1 MTQTPSRLDPR
12 ADRGSPRWAVA
23 FSAGVVLASLGSLAV
38 VLTGAQGTT
47 KPWVALA
54 FVGFAVLELPI
65 YLAAMRRVLDGR
77 PVPGWTRLVQVAL
90 VMAGFVVTGPAWD
103 VGVAMLAGLFG
114 AMFAANL
121 WSIRVAPSGR
131 EWPEEDEAEAV
142 LEPEALT

>member
-1 MTQTPSRLDPR
+1 MW
-12 ADRGSPRWAVA
+12 PRWAVA
-23 FSAGVVLASLGSLAV
+23 FSAGVVLASLGTLAV

-54 FVGFAVLELPI
+54 FVGFAALEVPI
-65 YLAAMRRVLDGR
+65 YLAAMRRVLEAR

-131 EWPEEDEAEAV
+131 GWPDEDEAEAV
-142 LEPEALT
+142 LEREALT